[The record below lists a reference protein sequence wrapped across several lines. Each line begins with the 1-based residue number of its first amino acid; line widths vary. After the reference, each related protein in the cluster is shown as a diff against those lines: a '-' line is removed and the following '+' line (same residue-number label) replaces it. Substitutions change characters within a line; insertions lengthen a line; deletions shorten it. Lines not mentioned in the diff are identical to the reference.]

1 MFIDCSKFEKVLKAD
16 YKSWGVKFGLTKR
29 MMYILHGTG
38 WIIEANAS
46 YINKE
51 FLGTTIKALGPAPKP
66 GEFIKYQ
73 KGSSPQ
79 HEMELEPMLWD
90 MAEVSDP
97 AYISLIKIIQND
109 NVYSVTKTPKGA
121 RLINDKRLAM
131 IAPCKCTE
139 DEIPP
144 CSPVV
149 HDDWLLTYNDD
160 MAIGICFTDP
170 DYKPELEVLRLLSGV
185 DFFWQES
192 EALQIG
198 LKHLR

>member
-16 YKSWGVKFGLTKR
+16 YKSWGVKFGLTNR
-29 MMYILHGTG
+29 RMYILQGTG
-38 WIIEANAS
+38 WRIEANAS
-46 YINKE
+46 YVNKE
-51 FLGTTIKALGPAPKP
+51 FLGTAIKVLGPAPKP
-66 GEFIKYQ
+66 GEFITYQ

-97 AYISLIKIIQND
+97 AYISLI
-109 NVYSVTKTPKGA
+109 SVTKTPKGA

-192 EALQIG
+192 EAYRLG
-198 LKHLR
+198 

>member
-1 MFIDCSKFEKVLKAD
+1 
-16 YKSWGVKFGLTKR
+16 
-29 MMYILHGTG
+29 
-38 WIIEANAS
+38 
-46 YINKE
+46 
-51 FLGTTIKALGPAPKP
+51 
-66 GEFIKYQ
+66 
-73 KGSSPQ
+73 
-79 HEMELEPMLWD
+79 MLWD

-149 HDDWLLTYNDD
+149 HNDWLLTYNDD

-192 EALQIG
+192 EAYRLG
-198 LKHLR
+198 

>member
-16 YKSWGVKFGLTKR
+16 YKSWGVKFGLTNR
-29 MMYILHGTG
+29 RMYILQGTG

-46 YINKE
+46 YVNKE
-51 FLGTTIKALGPAPKP
+51 FLGTVIKVLGPAPKP

-90 MAEVSDP
+90 MAEEADS

-144 CSPVV
+144 CSPVI

-192 EALQIG
+192 EAYRLG
-198 LKHLR
+198 